1 MSESLQENLAW
12 MAWTWQVGVF
22 FASIA
27 ALLIIFTVLAAA
39 RPETPR
45 VGVLAIPTTRG
56 DRLFITLLGSA
67 FIHILWLAFAPA
79 DWDLWWATGLSLVFA
94 VAVFRWV

>member
-1 MSESLQENLAW
+1 MVETLQDNFAW

-22 FASIA
+22 FAGIA
-27 ALLIIFTVLAAA
+27 ALLLVFTLLAAY
-39 RPETPR
+39 RPESPR
-45 VGVLAIPTTRG
+45 VGILTIPTTRG

-67 FIHILWLAFAPA
+67 FIHILWLAFAPEA
-79 DWDLWWATGLSLVFA
+79 WDLWWASLLSLAYA